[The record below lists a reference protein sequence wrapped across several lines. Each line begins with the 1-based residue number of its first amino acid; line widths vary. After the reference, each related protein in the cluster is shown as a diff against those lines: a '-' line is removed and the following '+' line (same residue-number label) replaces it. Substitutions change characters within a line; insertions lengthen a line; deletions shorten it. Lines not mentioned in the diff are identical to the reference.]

1 MIDEIARDIHCHQV
15 GLHVIEDPQAV
26 VGSIHIIQPIAGTLY
41 LAYAEAPA
49 TLLPGIIVKT
59 MGTIG
64 DLVLFSMLSEDS
76 MEPVPDIMFV
86 APGKDFYPNLKLA
99 LF

>member
-15 GLHVIEDPQAV
+15 GLHIIEDPQAV
-26 VGSIHIIQPIAGTLY
+26 IGSIHIIQPIAGTLY

-59 MGTIG
+59 IGTIG
-64 DLVLFSMLSEDS
+64 ELVLFHMCDEETLK
-76 MEPVPDIMFV
+76 PVADVLFC
-86 APGKDFYPNLKLA
+86 ALGQDFYPNLKLA